1 MKDNLKDHGKGDRSR
16 VEDDEPWE
24 ARELAQELG
33 VTPDELSEAVEEA
46 GLIVSSTQQ
55 HTGRN

>member
-1 MKDNLKDHGKGDRSR
+1 MKDDLKDHGKGDRSH
-16 VEDDEPWE
+16 VEGDESWE

-33 VTPDELSEAVEEA
+33 VTPDELAEAVEDA

-55 HTGRN
+55 HVGKN

>member
-1 MKDNLKDHGKGDRSR
+1 MKDDLKDHGKGDRSR
-16 VEDDEPWE
+16 VEGDESWE

-33 VTPDELSEAVEEA
+33 VTPDELSEAVEDA

-55 HTGRN
+55 HVGKS

>member
-1 MKDNLKDHGKGDRSR
+1 MKDDLKNHGKGDRSR
-16 VEDDEPWE
+16 DEGDESWE

-33 VTPDELSEAVEEA
+33 VTPDELSEAVEDA

-55 HTGRN
+55 HVGKT

>member
-1 MKDNLKDHGKGDRSR
+1 MKDDLKDHGKGDRSR
-16 VEDDEPWE
+16 VEGDEPWE

-33 VTPDELSEAVEEA
+33 VTPDELSEAVEDA